1 MAKAHKESNTLISAE
16 GSGYF
21 YVNRKNRKKSKG
33 DNKLKLKKY
42 DPVARKHVLFEEKKL
57 SRLKKKY
64 KPGQAGE
71 VKAKK
76 QAASVEAA

>member
-1 MAKAHKESNTLISAE
+1 MARAPKESNTLISSE

-21 YVNRKNRKKSKG
+21 YTNRKNRKKSKG

-57 SRLKKKY
+57 SRLKKRY
-64 KPGQAGE
+64 KPTNTDSK
-71 VKAKK
+71 V
-76 QAASVEAA
+76 VES

>member
-1 MAKAHKESNTLISAE
+1 MAKAHKESNTLISSD

-21 YVNRKNRKKSKG
+21 YTNRKNRKKSKG

-64 KPGQAGE
+64 KPGS
-71 VKAKK
+71 AKSEGKKVEAK
-76 QAASVEAA
+76 QAE